1 MNIGKLLLAV
11 ALGTLAFSAQARLD
25 CSELKSQIDAK
36 LQAKGVKGYSLDVV
50 ATADAGSAKVVGT
63 CDGGAS
69 SVVYARAGASS
80 GASGEATAAP
90 AAPKPVAPAKKK
102 PSSAVPPIGN
112 Y

>member
-11 ALGTLAFSAQARLD
+11 TLGTLAFSAQARLD

-36 LQAKGVKGYSLDVV
+36 LQAKGVKDYSLDVV
-50 ATADAGSAKVVGT
+50 GTADAGSAKVVGT

-69 SVVYARAGASS
+69 SIVYARAGAGASS
-80 GASGEATAAP
+80 GASAEPAAP

-102 PSSAVPPIGN
+102 PSSVPPIGN